1 MAFSDYTITRLFRV
15 FNRKFRGEIML
26 KMPEGYKY
34 WYIDDESEMWCIK
47 EDAPEWAKKEF
58 VEYVE

>member
-1 MAFSDYTITRLFRV
+1 
-15 FNRKFRGEIML
+15 ML